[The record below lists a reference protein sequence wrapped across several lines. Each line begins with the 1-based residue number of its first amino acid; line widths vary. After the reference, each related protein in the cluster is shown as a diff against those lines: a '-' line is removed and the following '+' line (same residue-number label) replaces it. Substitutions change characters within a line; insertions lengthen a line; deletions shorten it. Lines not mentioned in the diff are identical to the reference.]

1 MEHLPISWLKTLG
14 SAPFTEDALKERCGD
29 YKSLPMKLSRMVKAG
44 DIIRLKRGLDCV
56 AAKHLRDGSYLQFGV
71 IANRLY
77 GPSYVSFE
85 TALAYYGL
93 IPERVYRQMSAV
105 VKRSKCFRTPL
116 AEFAYRQIPE
126 SLFPLGVRIIE
137 SANGNYLMANPTK
150 ALCDTLLIKRD
161 LRVTSPKTLRDF
173 LETDMRFDFD
183 EFGEPDFETLHGF
196 ATCGMKCGLFNA
208 LERIF
213 K

>member
-1 MEHLPISWLKTLG
+1 VDHLPISWLKTLG
-14 SAPFTEDALKERCGD
+14 SVPFTEDALKERCGD

-44 DIIRLKRGLDCV
+44 EIIRLKRGLYCV
-56 AAKHLRDGSYLQFGV
+56 AAKCLRDGSRLEFGV

-85 TALAYYGL
+85 TALSHYGL

-105 VKRSKCFRTPL
+105 IKRSKSIKTSL
-116 AEFAYRQIPE
+116 AEFSYRQIPE
-126 SLFPLGVRIIE
+126 SLFSLGVSVIE
-137 SANGNYLMANPTK
+137 SPNGNYLMANRTK
-150 ALCDTLLIKRD
+150 ALCDALLIKRD
-161 LRVTSPKTLRDF
+161 LRITSPKTLRDF

-183 EFGEPDFETLHGF
+183 EFGEPDFETLRGF
-196 ATCGMKCGLFNA
+196 AICGIKSGLFKA
-208 LERIF
+208 LERMF